1 VANDDLAIRE
11 GARLRRGAL
20 DDPGSDA
27 EVLRFEAGEALPRF
41 YTDSGNALRLADQR
55 DGHLLHSTALGW
67 LVWNGT
73 VWSDDE
79 AGRVVEMAKKTA
91 DSIREDVEA
100 VEDAAEVSFWVGY
113 RAKLDA
119 GEKEWSDER
128 IASAVTMARR
138 KAREHVDGFAHSS
151 ESASKVKAMVTLA
164 QSDPRMTVKPDELDN
179 IDNALNVQNGVLDLD
194 AGSFVPHSPIF
205 KLTKLA
211 NASYDPNAKCP
222 KWEQTIEMFLP
233 DAEVREWVQMA
244 MGFSMLGRHSELMF
258 IGWGSGAN
266 GKSTI
271 WDAVRYTLG
280 DYACEAPSDLLTERE
295 ISPASE
301 SARASL
307 RGKRFVTAIETG
319 RRKNMAEV
327 LMKQLTGE
335 SEIPARKMRQD
346 HFTFHNQTAVWLA
359 TNHKPVLQGSDD
371 AIWRRIR
378 LIPFT
383 VKLDPDERSSKATVE
398 RELHAEADGI
408 LLWLMEGLHRYR
420 EKGSLSP
427 EPAVVLDATDEYR
440 DEMDSLKEWL
450 RDCCEVGVDEW
461 VPVADLRRSYEQH
474 CKDNGRFPLGA
485 RNFNTELRSLGC
497 REASTR
503 LAGLKVKTWKGIS
516 LSGTTVEPQW
526 NDNGGSEDD

>member
-1 VANDDLAIRE
+1 MASDELAIRE
-11 GARLRRGAL
+11 GERLRRATQ
-20 DDPGSDA
+20 DSPAADA
-27 EVLRFEAGEALPRF
+27 EVLRIEAADDEPRF
-41 YTDSGNALRLADQR
+41 YTDTGNALRLADQR
-55 DGHLLHSTALGW
+55 DERLLHSNALGW
-67 LVWNGT
+67 LVWDGT
-73 VWSDDE
+73 VWREDD

-91 DSIREDVEA
+91 DSIREGVEA

-113 RAKLDA
+113 QTRLDQ
-119 GEKEWSDER
+119 GEEPWTTER
-128 IASAVTMARR
+128 LADAVVIARR
-138 KAREHVDGFAHSS
+138 KAREHVDKFAHSS
-151 ESASKVKAMVTLA
+151 ESASKIKAMVSLA
-164 QSDPRMTVKPDELDN
+164 QSDPRLTVTPDELDA

-194 AGSFVPHSPIF
+194 AGTFVPHSPIF

-211 NASYDPNAKCP
+211 NAKFDPDAKCP
-222 KWEQTIEMFLP
+222 KWEQTVEMFLP
-233 DAEVREWVQMA
+233 NQEVREWVQMA

-307 RGKRFVTAIETG
+307 RGRRFVTAIETG

-383 VKLDPDERSSKATVE
+383 VKLDPRTNGAAKRPSSA
-398 RELHAEADGI
+398 
-408 LLWLMEGLHRYR
+408 
-420 EKGSLSP
+420 
-427 EPAVVLDATDEYR
+427 
-440 DEMDSLKEWL
+440 
-450 RDCCEVGVDEW
+450 
-461 VPVADLRRSYEQH
+461 
-474 CKDNGRFPLGA
+474 N
-485 RNFNTELRSLGC
+485 
-497 REASTR
+497 STR
-503 LAGLKVKTWKGIS
+503 RRTESCCG
-516 LSGTTVEPQW
+516 
-526 NDNGGSEDD
+526 